1 MNERIR
7 EAWIKAAREDSGD
20 DWDSQT
26 QFIERFAK
34 LVVRECLTVLEHE
47 RVQYDQDTQSFD
59 EGQWLVGAET
69 AIDNAAFALKEHF
82 GVEE

>member
-7 EAWIKAAREDSGD
+7 ELWIQAAREDSGD

-34 LVVRECLTVLEHE
+34 LIVRECVWI
-47 RVQYDQDTQSFD
+47 V
-59 EGQWLVGAET
+59 
-69 AIDNAAFALKEHF
+69 DNDGSSEDIFKHF